1 VAPPRQVTCA
11 RKRGEHLEPHE
22 RISHLGGDGWIV
34 AEDRAI
40 ATVNADLNAFYLET
54 ATGTEYLVARI
65 HRGREYLTIESEE
78 LIPTSLLSL
87 SGCRRPRSH
96 YD

>member
-1 VAPPRQVTCA
+1 MPRQVTCV
-11 RKRGEHLEPHE
+11 RRHGEHLSPHQ

-54 ATGTEYLVARI
+54 DTGTEYLVTRI
-65 HRGREYLTIESEE
+65 HQGREYLTIESEE
-78 LIPTSLLSL
+78 SHPITLLAL
-87 SGCRRPRSH
+87 PECPPQH
-96 YD
+96 VD